1 MNRIEIFSAGCP
13 LCIETIERIKP
24 EVCESC
30 EVTVHDLHNP
40 EVINRAKEYEIKRA
54 PAAVVNGELSPC
66 CKCSDIK
73 IVV

>member
-1 MNRIEIFSAGCP
+1 MNKIEIFSAGCP
-13 LCIETIERIKP
+13 LCIETIERIKS

-30 EVTVHDLHNP
+30 EVTVHDLTQP
-40 EVINRAKEYEIKRA
+40 EVINRASQYGIKRV
-54 PAAVVNGELSPC
+54 PAAVVNEELSPC